1 MSTHSWQH
9 FRDEAAQDNVIHLL
23 EYCVESLRL
32 DTVAYML
39 SLVGYEFDEL
49 QHVISECMEDIRLVR
64 DISATFRYLEQFE
77 PSTVVRTW
85 FIGLHPSYDERSPI
99 DIFRYREEDVI
110 INHLRTGARLFA
122 LSS

>member
-1 MSTHSWQH
+1 MSTYSWQH
-9 FRDEAAQDNVIHLL
+9 FRDEVAQDNVTVVFKH
-23 EYCVESLRL
+23 CVESLRL

-49 QHVISECMEDIRLVR
+49 QHVISECIEDIRQLR
-64 DISATFRYLEQFE
+64 DIFATVRYLEQFE
-77 PSTVVRTW
+77 SSNW

-99 DIFRYREEDVI
+99 DIFRYREGDI
-110 INHLRTGARLFA
+110 IIDHLRSGARLFA

>member
-9 FRDEAAQDNVIHLL
+9 FRDDTAQDNAAVVL
-23 EYCVESLRL
+23 EYCVKSLRL

-49 QHVISECMEDIRLVR
+49 KHVISDCIEDIRLLR
-64 DISATFRYLEQFE
+64 DISATIRYLEQFE
-77 PSTVVRTW
+77 STTVVRSW

-110 INHLRTGARLFA
+110 IEHLRTGARLFA
-122 LSS
+122 LSN